1 MIRKTPS
8 FWYDTNSAQSR
19 HIATALSSLSAV
31 YALGHLA
38 HQKLTR
44 TNRADIPVICIG
56 NLTAGGSG
64 KTPTALAVMELVKTA
79 ALAKHP
85 CFLSRGYGG
94 ILSGPVTVDVTIHTA
109 KDVGDEPLLL
119 AAKAPTIIATDR
131 VAGARFAHAMG
142 HDLIIMD
149 DGLQNPSLRKDLSL
163 VVIDGST
170 GFGNG
175 LLLPAGPLRTP
186 VWRGLKH
193 ADAVLL
199 IGADHHNVL
208 KQIPDEKPVLR
219 AVIEASGPSHPAKS
233 YFAFCG
239 IAHPDKF
246 RCSLES
252 SGLNIAGLDSYP
264 DHHPYT
270 AEDIDNLKKKA
281 AAHNARLIT
290 TAKDAMRLT
299 PDGSFDILPIALHWD
314 KDSGDQMSKLI
325 QTAMSR

>member
-1 MIRKTPS
+1 MTRKTPS
-8 FWYDTNSAQSR
+8 FWYDTQSPKAR

-38 HQKLTR
+38 HQKFTR
-44 TNRADIPVICIG
+44 MHKAEIPVICIG

-64 KTPTALAVMELVKTA
+64 KTPTALAVMDLVKESG
-79 ALAKHP
+79 LAKHP

-94 ILSGPVTVDVTIHTA
+94 NSSGPVSVEITKHTA
-109 KDVGDEPLLL
+109 NDVGDEPLLL
-119 AAKAPTIIATDR
+119 AAKAPTIIAADR

-149 DGLQNPSLRKDLSL
+149 DGLQNPSLHKDLSIA
-163 VVIDGST
+163 VIDGAT

-186 VWRGLKH
+186 VWRGLRL

-208 KQIPDEKPVLR
+208 SQIPDAVPVLK
-219 AVIEASGPSHPAKS
+219 ATITAQAPAHAAGR

-246 RCSLES
+246 HRSLEE
-252 SGLNIAGLDSYP
+252 SGLSVVGMEAYP

-270 AEDIDNLKKKA
+270 ADDISGLKEKA
-281 AAHNARLIT
+281 AAQDARLIT
-290 TAKDAMRLT
+290 TAKDAARL
-299 PDGSFDILPIALHWD
+299 PADGSFDVLPVTLHWD
-314 KDSGDQMSKLI
+314 GDSPAQLGKMI
-325 QTAMSR
+325 QAVMSR

>member
-1 MIRKTPS
+1 MMRKTPS
-8 FWYDTNSAQSR
+8 FWYDTNSASSR

-31 YALGHLA
+31 YALGHLV
-38 HQKLTR
+38 HQKLTP
-44 TNRADIPVICIG
+44 THKADIPVICIG
-56 NLTAGGSG
+56 NLTAGGGG
-64 KTPTALAVMELVKTA
+64 KTPTALAVMNLIKTA

-94 ILSGPVTVDVTIHTA
+94 TLSGPVTVDATIHTA

-119 AAKAPTIIATDR
+119 AAKAPTIIAADR

-149 DGLQNPSLRKDLSL
+149 DGLQNPGLHKDVSI
-163 VVIDGST
+163 VVIDGT
-170 GFGNG
+170 AGFGNG

-186 VWRGLKH
+186 VWRGLKG
-193 ADAVLL
+193 ANAVLL

-208 KQIPDEKPVLR
+208 KQIPDGKPILR
-219 AVIEASGPSHPAKS
+219 ATVEASVPSHPAGS

-246 RCSLES
+246 RRSLES
-252 SGLNIAGLDSYP
+252 TGLNIAGLDSYP

-290 TAKDAMRLT
+290 TAKDAMRL
-299 PDGSFDILPIALHWD
+299 PQDGTFDILPIALHWD
-314 KDSGDQMSKLI
+314 KDSSHQMSQLI

>member
-8 FWYDTNSAQSR
+8 FWYDTNAASSR

-44 TNRADIPVICIG
+44 AHKADIPVICIG

-64 KTPTALAVMELVKTA
+64 KTPTALAVMDLVKNA
-79 ALAKHP
+79 ALAKNP

-94 ILSGPVTVDVTIHTA
+94 ILSGPVTVDKATHTA
-109 KDVGDEPLLL
+109 RDVGDEPLLL
-119 AAKAPTIIATDR
+119 AAKAPTIIAADR

-149 DGLQNPSLRKDLSL
+149 DGLQNPALHKNLSL
-163 VVIDGST
+163 VVIDGAT

-186 VWRGLKH
+186 VWRGLKQ

-208 KQIPDEKPVLR
+208 AQIPEGKPVLR
-219 AVIEASGPSHPAKS
+219 ATVEATLPAHPAGS

-246 RCSLES
+246 RRSLES

-281 AAHNARLIT
+281 AAQNARLIT
-290 TAKDAMRLT
+290 TAKDAARL
-299 PDGSFDILPIALHWD
+299 PSDGTFDILPIALHWD
-314 KDSGDQMSKLI
+314 KDSSHQMSQLI